1 MEGCGLEAG
10 ALGGASLGSV
20 GQRSTCPGVLL
31 IWPPDLP
38 AETLASPPHLDASSR
53 CPGHIYLALTV
64 SLELSQFQGDPGV
77 LAACR
82 NESKVDLAGGP
93 RGLTGGAGAAAGG
106 AGDAPRL

>member
-1 MEGCGLEAG
+1 M
-10 ALGGASLGSV
+10 GSV